1 MLETSQSFSD
11 IAGGHVVGDEVWHF
25 SMINQHLLSKRS
37 HYPYSLFLEHLISI
51 YRDVLYEFS
60 LLFELQP
67 RNAEMVGMKV
77 YQKKRIH

>member
-1 MLETSQSFSD
+1 
-11 IAGGHVVGDEVWHF
+11 
-25 SMINQHLLSKRS
+25 MINQHLLSKRS
-37 HYPYSLFLEHLISI
+37 HYPYSLTQLFLEHLISI